1 MSPRKQ
7 VSKRSL
13 GNGRLWRRKQ
23 KSGYI
28 YVADWKG
35 ADGKRKRKALSSDK
49 RVAQRMLA
57 DIIRSRDLCLAGLGV
72 EEGFDRPIQELVEEY
87 LADLGACRSP
97 QYAKRVESILRR
109 VQLRMRL
116 ASVRDL
122 HPQAFLIYRRSRLA
136 DKVANRTANMEL
148 TVVRSMLNWAI
159 RSGYIG
165 FNPLQGVQQLP
176 AGKAYEVRPRRVLSE
191 DEIARFLRA
200 SSQIDVESRAY
211 ASATKTIAGRTK
223 GRAFAEKDR
232 KPVVPQHPLWLTL
245 LETGARFGETVKAT
259 WGDFSEA
266 QASLVLRAHTTKS
279 KKERRLPLRHGLVSE
294 LLALRVIH
302 HQVRGRLPSAGDF
315 IFLTPMGVPWIENRR
330 NALKRLEA
338 VLVRAEIPKIDERG
352 EKIDIHALRH
362 TFASRL
368 ARNGVGLSHAQKLLG
383 HSDPKLT
390 AAIYTHLDTEDL
402 RAAVESLPPLSVA
415 EG

>member
-1 MSPRKQ
+1 MTR
-7 VSKRSL
+7 RSL
-13 GNGRLWRRKQ
+13 GNGRIGRRKQ
-23 KSGYI
+23 KGGFI

-49 RVAQRMLA
+49 RVAERMLA
-57 DIIRSRDLCLAGLGV
+57 DIIRSRDLCLAGLSV
-72 EEGFDRPIQELVEEY
+72 EEGFDRPIKELVEEY
-87 LADLGACRSP
+87 LEDLRACRSLR
-97 QYAKRVESILRR
+97 YANRVESILHR
-109 VQLRMRL
+109 VQSRMNL
-116 ASVRDL
+116 TSVRDL
-122 HPQAFLIYRRSRLA
+122 HPQAFLLYRRSRLA
-136 DKVANRTANMEL
+136 DRIANRTANMEL

-191 DEIARFLRA
+191 EEIARFLRA
-200 SSQIDVESRAY
+200 SRQIDEESRAHAA
-211 ASATKTIAGRTK
+211 ASKTIAGGTK
-223 GRAFAEKDR
+223 SKAFAERDR
-232 KPVVPQHPLWLTL
+232 KPAVPQNPLWLAL

-266 QASLVLRAHTTKS
+266 HASLVLRAHTTKS
-279 KKERRLPLRHGLVSE
+279 KRERRLPIRQGLITE

-302 HQVRGRLPSAGDF
+302 HKVRGRLPSAGDF
-315 IFLTPMGVPWIENRR
+315 IFLTPKGIPWVENRR

-338 VLVRAEIPKIDERG
+338 ILARAGIPKVDERS

-368 ARNGVGLSHAQKLLG
+368 ARNGVGLSQAQKLLG

-402 RAAVESLPPLSVA
+402 RAAVESLPPLSAA

>member
-1 MSPRKQ
+1 MT
-7 VSKRSL
+7 KRAL
-13 GNGRLWRRKQ
+13 GNGRLWRRRQ
-23 KSGYI
+23 KSGFI

-72 EEGFDRPIQELVEEY
+72 EEGFDRPIKELVEEY
-87 LADLGACRSP
+87 LQDLRACRSLR
-97 QYAKRVESILRR
+97 YAKRVESILHRI
-109 VQLRMRL
+109 QSRMNL
-116 ASVRDL
+116 TSVRDL
-122 HPQAFLIYRRSRLA
+122 HPQAFLLYRRSRLA
-136 DKVANRTANMEL
+136 DKIANRTANMEL

-176 AGKAYEVRPRRVLSE
+176 AGKAYEARPRRVLSE
-191 DEIARFLRA
+191 KEIARFLRA
-200 SSQIDVESRAY
+200 SRQIDEESRAHAA
-211 ASATKTIAGRTK
+211 ASKTIAGGTK
-223 GRAFAEKDR
+223 SKAFAERDR
-232 KPVVPQHPLWLTL
+232 KPVVPQNPLWLML

-266 QASLVLRAHTTKS
+266 HASLVLRAHTTKS
-279 KKERRLPLRHGLVSE
+279 KRERRLPIRQGLINE

-315 IFLTPMGVPWIENRR
+315 IFLTPKGIPWVENRR

-338 VLVRAEIPKIDERG
+338 ILARAGIPKVDERG

-368 ARNGVGLSHAQKLLG
+368 ARNGVGLSQAQKLLG

-402 RAAVESLPPLSVA
+402 RAAVESLPPLSAA